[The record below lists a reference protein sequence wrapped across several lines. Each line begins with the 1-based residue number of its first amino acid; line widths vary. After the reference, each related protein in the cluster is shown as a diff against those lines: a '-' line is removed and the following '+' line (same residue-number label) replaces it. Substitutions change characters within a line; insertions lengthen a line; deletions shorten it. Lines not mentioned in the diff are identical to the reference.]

1 MGSKRI
7 GLARMEAL
15 FENLKRE
22 LTLGGATLSDL
33 RLAVEASQEGGAS
46 SGAATALSPTT
57 PISICATDTSK
68 THFSL
73 AAGNAGQ
80 IKIIIHGT
88 RSSAADCIV
97 TPASFAGGSTLT
109 SDANGRMLVLV
120 SDGTSWHALETAGWV
135 IA

>member
-22 LTLGGATLSDL
+22 LALGGATLSDL
-33 RLAVEASQEGGAS
+33 RLAVEASQEGGAT

-57 PISICATDTSK
+57 PISLCATDTSK

-80 IKIIIHGT
+80 IKIIVHAS
-88 RSSAADCIV
+88 RDNAADCIV
-97 TPASFAGGSTLT
+97 TPASFAGGSLLT
-109 SDANGRMLVLV
+109 SDANGRILVLV
-120 SDGTSWHALETAGWV
+120 SDGTSWHALESAGWA
-135 IA
+135 IT

>member
-1 MGSKRI
+1 MGTKRI

-15 FENLKRE
+15 VENLKRE
-22 LTLGGATLSDL
+22 IVLGGTTLNDL
-33 RLAVEASQEGGAS
+33 RVAVEASQEGGAN
-46 SGAATALSPTT
+46 SGGATALSATIPM
-57 PISICATDTSK
+57 SLCATDTSK

-80 IKIIIHGT
+80 IKIIVHAT
-88 RSSAADCIV
+88 RANAADCIV

-109 SDANGRMLVLV
+109 SDANGRILVLV
-120 SDGTSWHALETAGWV
+120 SDGTNWHAIESAGWA